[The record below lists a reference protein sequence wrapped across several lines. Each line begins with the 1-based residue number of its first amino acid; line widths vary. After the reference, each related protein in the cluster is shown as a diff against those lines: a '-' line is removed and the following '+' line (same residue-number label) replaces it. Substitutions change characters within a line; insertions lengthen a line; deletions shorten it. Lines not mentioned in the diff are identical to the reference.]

1 MTAQRAA
8 LGFSLHSGWGV
19 ASVVTSEPRVVDRRQ
34 VDFEPRGYPV
44 QMYHAATGLPL
55 PAATRLISEARAA
68 VEAAM
73 RQMLEDEIQRA
84 AVLDLEVVAVGL
96 AAEPRPTL
104 DDLEKILAVHPRMH
118 RAEGDLYRDAL
129 VDAAAASHLPLTLS
143 PPGQLRQ
150 LAATSLGADQAGID
164 RLLAELGRALGPP
177 WQQDHK
183 LATLAA
189 LVALN

>member
-1 MTAQRAA
+1 MAAQRAA

-19 ASVVTSEPRVVDRRQ
+19 ASLVTPEPRVIDRRQ

-44 QMYHAATGLPL
+44 QMYHAASGLLL
-55 PAATRLISEARAA
+55 PEATRMVADARAA

-73 RQMLEDEIQRA
+73 RRMLDDEIRRA
-84 AVLDLEVVAVGL
+84 AGLGLAVGAVGL

-104 DDLEKILAVHPRMH
+104 GDLEKILAVHPRMH

-129 VDAAAASHLPLTLS
+129 VDAAAERHVPLVLT

-150 LAATSLGADQAGID
+150 LAAATLGLEPAGID
-164 RLLAELGRALGPP
+164 RLLTELGRALGPP